1 MDAMRHEDKTMTKA
15 PDQSLVTWRATMGF
29 NQREAAEALGCPLT
43 DLVDWERGAI
53 TTPRFIKLAMAA
65 LALGIDAE

>member
-1 MDAMRHEDKTMTKA
+1 MRMDEKTMTA
-15 PDQSLVTWRATMGF
+15 PDQSLVTWRANMGF
-29 NQREAAEALGCPLT
+29 TQREAAEALGCPLT

-65 LALGIDAE
+65 LALGIEAE

>member
-1 MDAMRHEDKTMTKA
+1 MDEKPTTA
-15 PDQSLVTWRATMGF
+15 PDQSLVTWRANMGF
-29 NQREAAEALGCPLT
+29 NQREAAEALGCPLP